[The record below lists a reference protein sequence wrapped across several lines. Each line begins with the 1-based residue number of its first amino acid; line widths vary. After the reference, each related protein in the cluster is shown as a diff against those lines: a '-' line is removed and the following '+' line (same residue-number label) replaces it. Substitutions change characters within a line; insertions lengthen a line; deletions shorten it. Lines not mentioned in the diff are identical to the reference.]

1 MKSVCAFDKK
11 CKTDIKEEFKLN
23 INLQGPQGCV
33 SSVYS
38 SNVSKH
44 VSILEALRDDYP
56 DQKAEIRTSA
66 IGSKPNESTFSLIR
80 GRQLTPDAFEF
91 GRIFPK
97 LVREHVLKCSADP
110 EFLYVTNQKK
120 SHYEQSTGFYR
131 LEVPSIPKIHKA
143 DPLSHENLLILRDYK
158 ANYLQGVRQNTIR
171 NQNMKSKA
179 GTFPLYAYLTQ
190 PPEASPLNFAEII
203 SGEYSEPPSS
213 NRNVVFTSG
222 TSVLINAPDIMSD
235 VVLAEILNDV
245 HEGETVAAVRIHHND
260 IDNPLVLIN
269 STTTTKI
276 KLTDILKEVQ
286 IDSFDTLTEAEYI
299 SILDKGDNPA
309 IPTDNEEIEA
319 VNGSDIFTLASFL
332 DETSSKRQRRFPRH
346 LAENYQME

>member
-1 MKSVCAFDKK
+1 MTFLNGILFRAIQILIGNGHPGRNYGPAKNASITQSSGIHVDSKNIYICDTAESSVLLSAPTSSIVKFFQNSNDFYAAYHIHAGKDDTHPNLDQAITLMKSVCAFDKK

-66 IGSKPNESTFSLIR
+66 IGTKPNESTFSLIR

-171 NQNMKSKA
+171 NQNTKSKA

-190 PPEASPLNFAEII
+190 PPEASP
-203 SGEYSEPPSS
+203 
-213 NRNVVFTSG
+213 
-222 TSVLINAPDIMSD
+222 
-235 VVLAEILNDV
+235 
-245 HEGETVAAVRIHHND
+245 
-260 IDNPLVLIN
+260 
-269 STTTTKI
+269 
-276 KLTDILKEVQ
+276 
-286 IDSFDTLTEAEYI
+286 
-299 SILDKGDNPA
+299 
-309 IPTDNEEIEA
+309 
-319 VNGSDIFTLASFL
+319 
-332 DETSSKRQRRFPRH
+332 
-346 LAENYQME
+346 